1 MLPKDKRLPREL
13 FTELLERSK
22 YANSLHFSLRYVL
35 GSSTRVGVS
44 VSKKISKKAVVRNRT
59 RRRVYFAVQSLDLPS
74 GLLLFVAK
82 KGAET
87 LKGEVLHKELQ
98 NLLGSVR

>member
-35 GSSTRVGVS
+35 GGTTRIGVS
-44 VSKKISKKAVVRNRT
+44 VSKKNSRKAVIRNRT
-59 RRRVYFAVQSLDLPS
+59 RRRVYSSLRSAVLPQ
-74 GLLLFVAK
+74 GLFLFVAK

-87 LKGEVLHKELQ
+87 LKGEVLSQELHS
-98 NLLGSVR
+98 LLGSVR